1 MNRNHNVFSETH
13 KYNIETGDVIM
24 AIIDMAKAHLQNVSQ
39 RIEELQKQQQLLQS
53 EINQLTTYL
62 TECLKEVQ
70 EFEKSNSNT
79 EGDKR

>member
-1 MNRNHNVFSETH
+1 
-13 KYNIETGDVIM
+13 M

-39 RIEELQKQQQLLQS
+39 RIEELKKQQQLLQS

-79 EGDKR
+79 GGDKR